1 MGKLYFFVVLAVG
14 GYFYMHPEQLDALRG
29 EASAQVVQT
38 VDTVQAE
45 ATKSV
50 IEAVGG
56 PDGGAG
62 Q

>member
-1 MGKLYFFVVLAVG
+1 MGKLYFFIILAIG
-14 GYFYMHPEQLDALRG
+14 GYFYMNPGLFDTLRG